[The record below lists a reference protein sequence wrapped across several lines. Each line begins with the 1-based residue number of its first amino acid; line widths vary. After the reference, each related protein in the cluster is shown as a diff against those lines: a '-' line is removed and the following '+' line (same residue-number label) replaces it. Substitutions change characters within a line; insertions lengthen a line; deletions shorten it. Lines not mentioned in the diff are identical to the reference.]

1 MISSHIAQRALLAL
15 LAGSAL
21 VLAACGGGGGS
32 NDSGTAQWRVLNLNA
47 ELPSVDVYTGTDKR
61 FSAVASDGLAA
72 YAGIDSGSYTVR
84 VTAAGNPTSLLSQT
98 FSLTKDKH
106 YTGVVWGRSGS
117 VRFATLPEDDA
128 TSDIAVNNA
137 RLRIYNAT
145 SDAGVFDVYLTQPAD
160 DLADAT
166 PTVAAAAAAALGG
179 YRDVSAGTYRLRVT
193 GTGDSND
200 VRLDIPSITL
210 AAQTYSTLIITGS
223 PGGVLVNGTLLA
235 QQGAVTPLKNT
246 LARLRAVA
254 GANANGS
261 VSVQLD
267 GTTFAAGLRSPTIGA
282 YQRVTAGSRAV
293 NVLVNGSSV
302 SSTART
308 LAAGGDYT
316 LVTYGSGQT
325 LLVADDNRLP
335 AASRVRMRLIN
346 AAAGTDPLTLSV
358 DLAALVSD
366 VASGTASV
374 FATSNTNSSAQI
386 DITSTSGITPIYT
399 ATDVNLQSQ
408 GVYTAFVLGGNPAP
422 TGVLRKDR

>member
-1 MISSHIAQRALLAL
+1 MISSLNVRRGLVAL

-21 VLAACGGGGGS
+21 VLASCGGGGS
-32 NDSGTAQWRVLNLNA
+32 NNDSGTAYWRVLNLNS
-47 ELPSVDVYTGTDKR
+47 ELPAVDVYTGTDKW
-61 FSAVASDGLAA
+61 FTGVATDGLAD
-72 YAGIDSGSYTVR
+72 YAGITSGSYTVR
-84 VTAAGNPTSLLSQT
+84 VTATGSPTSLLSQS
-98 FSLTKDKH
+98 FSLSKDKH
-106 YTGVVWGRSGS
+106 YTGIVWGRSGS

-128 TSDIAVNNA
+128 TTDIATNNA
-137 RLRIYNAT
+137 RIRVYNAT
-145 SDAGVFDVYLTQPAD
+145 SDAGVFDVYLTQPTD

-166 PTVAAAAAAALGG
+166 PTVAAATAAALGG

-210 AAQTYSTLIITGS
+210 SAQTYSTLIITAG

-246 LARLRAVA
+246 LARLRTVA

-267 GTTFAAGLRSPTIGA
+267 GTTLAAGLRSPTIGA
-282 YQRVTAGSRAV
+282 YQRVTAGDRLV
-293 NVLVNGSSV
+293 NVLLNGSSI
-302 SSTART
+302 SSTTRT

-316 LVTYGSGQT
+316 LVTYGTGQI

-335 AASRVRMRLIN
+335 STSRIRIRMIN
-346 AAAGTDPLTLSV
+346 AAAGSDPLTLSV
-358 DLAALVSD
+358 DLAALISD
-366 VASGTASV
+366 VAAGTASA
-374 FATSNTNSSAQI
+374 FTTAATNASAQV
-386 DITSTSGITPIYT
+386 DVTSTSGITPIYT

-408 GVYTAFVLGGNPAP
+408 GVYTAFVLGGNATP